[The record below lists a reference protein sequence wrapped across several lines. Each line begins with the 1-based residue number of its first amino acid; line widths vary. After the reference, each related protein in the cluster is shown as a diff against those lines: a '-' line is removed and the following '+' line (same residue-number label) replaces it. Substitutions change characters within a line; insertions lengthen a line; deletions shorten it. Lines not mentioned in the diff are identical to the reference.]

1 MKFDYKKYKPAFLG
15 VYLFM
20 AFLMW
25 AYFIASA
32 LEAPEQYD
40 LGDAI
45 VGGWVLSLL
54 WPLLVTVELMRR
66 VLF

>member
-1 MKFDYKKYKPAFLG
+1 MKFDYKEYKPAFLG

-20 AFLMW
+20 SFLMW

-45 VGGWVLSLL
+45 VGGSVLSLL

>member
-1 MKFDYKKYKPAFLG
+1 MKSDYKKYKPAFLG

-45 VGGWVLSLL
+45 VGGG
-54 WPLLVTVELMRR
+54 
-66 VLF
+66 

>member
-1 MKFDYKKYKPAFLG
+1 MKFDYKKYKPSFLG

-20 AFLMW
+20 SFLMW

-45 VGGWVLSLL
+45 FGGWVLSLL

>member
-1 MKFDYKKYKPAFLG
+1 MKFDYKKYKPASLG

-20 AFLMW
+20 SFLMW

-40 LGDAI
+40 LGDAV
-45 VGGWVLSLL
+45 VGGLVLSLL
-54 WPLLVTVELMRR
+54 WPLLATVELMRR

>member
-15 VYLFM
+15 AYLFM
-20 AFLMW
+20 SFLMW